1 MILSFLLSLETR
13 EYRIRLLLC
22 QSNHKQKREG
32 GKGRA
37 RRRVRG
43 RERGMG
49 MGRGR
54 DIFYSYCLG
63 PSKPERWKG
72 KKTVLQ
78 GIVCVLDFA
87 VTSLYRIV
95 MK

>member
-1 MILSFLLSLETR
+1 M
-13 EYRIRLLLC
+13 
-22 QSNHKQKREG
+22 
-32 GKGRA
+32 GRA
-37 RRRVRG
+37 
-43 RERGMG
+43 
-49 MGRGR
+49 R

-95 MK
+95 MKYSHALC